1 MGDRRIAVR
10 ARSLAVELSGR
21 RVLDGVSLD
30 LAAGEVTVIIGP
42 NGAGKST
49 LLRALGALV
58 PHAGSVRY
66 GAVDSRAL
74 SPRER
79 ALRVAYVPQQTE
91 LQAALAVRDVVALG
105 RFAHGARLGRLSGE
119 DERAVGEALAAC
131 DLEALAQR
139 SFPRLS
145 GGEQRRVLIAR
156 ALASESTIVLADEPT
171 AGLDVRHVLDAH
183 RLLRRMAAGGRAVAV
198 VLHDLDAARVF
209 GDRAV
214 LLDGGRIVAQGTPA
228 EVVSQRHVR
237 RVYAVAL
244 HERSG
249 LRFAEPGEEAPPC

>member
-1 MGDRRIAVR
+1 MAERNGAVE
-10 ARSLAVELSGR
+10 ARSLAVDLSGR

-30 LAAGEVTVIIGP
+30 FAAGEVTVILGP

-58 PHAGSVRY
+58 PHTGSVRY
-66 GAVDSRAL
+66 GAIDSRAL

-105 RFAHGARLGRLSGE
+105 RFAHGARLGRLAGD
-119 DERAVGEALAAC
+119 DERAVRNAIAAC
-131 DLEALAQR
+131 DLEELAGR
-139 SFPRLS
+139 SFLRLS

-156 ALASESTIVLADEPT
+156 ALASEAAIALADEPT

-183 RLLRRMAAGGRAVAV
+183 RLLRRMADAGRAVVV
-198 VLHDLDAARVF
+198 VLHDLDDARVF

-214 LLDGGRIVAQGTPA
+214 LLDRGRVVAQGTPA
-228 EVVSQRHVR
+228 EVVSQRFAGA
-237 RVYAVAL
+237 VYSVAL

-249 LRFAEPGEEAPPC
+249 LRFGEPGEAPPC